1 MTDNDTKA
9 QIIAAAAQQF
19 ADLGYKRA
27 TTRKIA
33 QAADVTEVTLFRH
46 FGSKQN
52 LFTAV
57 LNQYALQPDSGGMFE
72 MVLGEDYRQDML
84 QMGQYTMRIMQER
97 RDAMRMMLCEAAHF
111 PELQEVLGQ
120 APRQMRDMIA
130 NYLQQRIEAGDIV
143 PRDPNVMAQGF
154 LGFFFSY
161 TMAFGFLDQA
171 MALEPSLDEMVAEF
185 VDLFVQ
191 GTLI

>member
-171 MALEPSLDEMVAEF
+171 MALELSLDEMVAEF

>member
-1 MTDNDTKA
+1 MAGKDIKA
-9 QIIAAAAQQF
+9 QIIEAAAQQF

-33 QAADVTEVTLFRH
+33 LAADVTEVTLFRH

-171 MALEPSLDEMVAEF
+171 MALEPSTDEMVAEF

>member
-1 MTDNDTKA
+1 MAGKDIKA
-9 QIIAAAAQQF
+9 QIIEAAAQQF

-33 QAADVTEVTLFRH
+33 LAADVTEVTLFRH

-143 PRDPNVMAQGF
+143 PRDPHVMAQGF

-161 TMAFGFLDQA
+161 TMASPR
-171 MALEPSLDEMVAEF
+171 PSYLC
-185 VDLFVQ
+185 
-191 GTLI
+191 G

>member
-19 ADLGYKRA
+19 VDLGYKRA

-130 NYLQQRIEAGDIV
+130 NYLQQRIDAGDIV

-171 MALEPSLDEMVAEF
+171 MVLEPSLDEMVVEF

>member
-1 MTDNDTKA
+1 MAGKDIKA
-9 QIIAAAAQQF
+9 QIIEAAAQQF

-33 QAADVTEVTLFRH
+33 LAADVTEVTLFRH

-143 PRDPNVMAQGF
+143 PRDPHVMAQGF

-171 MALEPSLDEMVAEF
+171 MALESSLDEMVAEF

-191 GTLI
+191 GTLK

>member
-1 MTDNDTKA
+1 MADKNIKT
-9 QIIAAAAQQF
+9 QIMDAAAQQF
-19 ADLGYKRA
+19 AELGYKRA

-33 QAADVTEVTLFRH
+33 QAAGVTEVTLFRH

-57 LNQYALQPDSGGMFE
+57 LNRHALQPDSNAIFNQTLEG
-72 MVLGEDYRQDML
+72 DYHQDML
-84 QMGQYTMRIMQER
+84 RMGQYTMQIMQER
-97 RDAMRMMLCEAAHF
+97 RDVMRMMLCEAAHF
-111 PELQEVLGQ
+111 PELQELLGQ

-130 NYLQQRIEAGDIV
+130 GYLQRRIEAGDIV
-143 PRDPNVMAQGF
+143 PRDPHVMAQGF

-171 MALEPSLDEMVAEF
+171 MALELSQDEMVAEF

>member
-19 ADLGYKRA
+19 VDLGYKRA

-130 NYLQQRIEAGDIV
+130 NYLQQRIDAGDIV

>member
-1 MTDNDTKA
+1 MADKYIKA
-9 QIIAAAAQQF
+9 QIIEAAAQQF

-33 QAADVTEVTLFRH
+33 LAADVTEVTLFRH

-57 LNQYALQPDSGGMFE
+57 LNQYALQPDSGGMCE

-143 PRDPNVMAQGF
+143 PRDPHVMAQGF

-171 MALEPSLDEMVAEF
+171 MALESSLDEMVAEF

-191 GTLI
+191 GTLK